1 MTAEETAKAKT
12 IILSMVSDAPGA
24 TYHMIMERCLDSLY
38 MDFFAFSQCYKELL
52 NSNLLEKV
60 SESDGTDN
68 KTADSSE
75 DILYITAGGSAI
87 LEDIRHT
94 LPQSIL
100 LYLEETKT
108 VINEKIAKRNS
119 IKAYIESDDTGM
131 FAVLTINDEKGC
143 SFMTKVRCEDREHAN
158 IVCAAFKNNAS
169 SIHDSVSGFIS
180 E

>member
-1 MTAEETAKAKT
+1 MTPEETAKAKT

-38 MDFFAFSQCYKELL
+38 MDFFCFSQCYRELL
-52 NSNLLEKV
+52 NSNLLKKV

-100 LYLEETKT
+100 LYLEESKAL
-108 VINEKIAKRNS
+108 INEKIAKRNS
-119 IKAYIESDDTGM
+119 INAYIDSSDDGI
-131 FAVLTINDEKGC
+131 FAVLTINDEHGC
-143 SFMTKVRCEDREHAN
+143 SFMTKVRCNDREHAN
-158 IVCAAFKNNAS
+158 KVCASFKNNAT
-169 SIHDSVSGFIS
+169 SIYDSVSGYC
-180 E
+180 